1 MLSIIGVQYSEAH
14 SLQVLHSMP
23 QLFTAIQNF
32 HIVNLLFWS
41 ILRQACLYVC
51 LSVCLSGRV
60 SQKPHVQTSRN
71 VMRMLSKGV
80 ARSSSDDDAICYVLP
95 VLWMTS
101 CLPIMRHLDSEVAHV
116 RRSFNLIRQ
125 GAPAAYT
132 ITMKR
137 LRTALASAVVV
148 VVTFANYCVAIKWHK
163 IITYRLLFRL
173 LCDVPTVTLDVSG
186 AVEITW
192 FLYFYLF
199 LARKLPCGYGDSM
212 HSLIQLL

>member
-1 MLSIIGVQYSEAH
+1 MLSMIGVQYREAH

-41 ILRQACLYVC
+41 ILRQTCLYVC

-95 VLWMTS
+95 VLWMRS
-101 CLPIMRHLDSEVAHV
+101 CLPIMRHLDSEVAHF

-148 VVTFANYCVAIKWHK
+148 VVTFANYCVARGEVC
-163 IITYRLLFRL
+163 YSR
-173 LCDVPTVTLDVSG
+173 
-186 AVEITW
+186 
-192 FLYFYLF
+192 
-199 LARKLPCGYGDSM
+199 LPCWNLRFFYILKCTPKLKLGY
-212 HSLIQLL
+212 